1 MAVWTMSLAVAAAE
15 AEGAALG
22 DVAVVGAGLGVD
34 AAVGAALGDAA
45 AEQAA
50 IAIASAGTRMAMG
63 RFMTCCSLQALH
75 WMSCQVY
82 LTDALFSTKS
92 FLSTRDCTTP
102 TSSLVWERQVAL
114 AELRGGWKVARLVPR
129 PGNGSPTLRCALGSG
144 WCHAGRTANQV
155 TNPPHRVT

>member
-1 MAVWTMSLAVAAAE
+1 MAVWTILAVAAAE

-63 RFMTCCSLQALH
+63 RFMTCCSGL
-75 WMSCQVY
+75 CIG
-82 LTDALFSTKS
+82 
-92 FLSTRDCTTP
+92 C
-102 TSSLVWERQVAL
+102 
-114 AELRGGWKVARLVPR
+114 
-129 PGNGSPTLRCALGSG
+129 
-144 WCHAGRTANQV
+144 
-155 TNPPHRVT
+155 RVRSI

>member
-63 RFMTCCSLQALH
+63 RFMTCCSLPGFALD
-75 WMSCQVY
+75 V
-82 LTDALFSTKS
+82 
-92 FLSTRDCTTP
+92 
-102 TSSLVWERQVAL
+102 V
-114 AELRGGWKVARLVPR
+114 
-129 PGNGSPTLRCALGSG
+129 SG
-144 WCHAGRTANQV
+144 LPDR
-155 TNPPHRVT
+155 RII